1 MSRNDKE
8 DRVGC
13 IGSIIELI
21 CDIIAA
27 ICIFGD

>member
-13 IGSIIELI
+13 IGNILELI
-21 CDIIAA
+21 CDILAVIW
-27 ICIFGD
+27 IFGD